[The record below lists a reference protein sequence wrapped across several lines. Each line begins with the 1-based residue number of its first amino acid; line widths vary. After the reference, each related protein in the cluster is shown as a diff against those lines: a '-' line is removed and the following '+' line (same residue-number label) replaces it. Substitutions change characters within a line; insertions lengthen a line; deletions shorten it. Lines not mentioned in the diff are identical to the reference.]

1 MPKFKFKSSGVNV
14 DNVELKTI
22 VESRP
27 IGVATPL
34 SLGSGRSGLFEMN
47 FDPVEQISDNLRNLI
62 LTNAGERLGNYY
74 YGANLKPITTEYSSM
89 EDFENAAMT
98 RILNAVNQFLPIVD
112 LDSFSVSRVQE
123 DDGNADRGLLRID
136 MTVKYNI
143 PQLRIGGK
151 VLNVS
156 MYVI

>member
-1 MPKFKFKSSGVNV
+1 MPKFKFKSSGVNI

-22 VESRP
+22 VESKP

-34 SLGSGRSGLFEMN
+34 NLGSGRSGLFEMN
-47 FDPVEQISDNLRNLI
+47 FDPADQISDNFRNLI
-62 LTNAGERLGNYY
+62 LTNAGERLGNYN

-89 EDFENAAMT
+89 EDFENAAMS
-98 RILNAVNQFLPIVD
+98 RISNAVNQFLPIVD
-112 LDSFSVSRVQE
+112 LDSFSAAFVQT
-123 DDGNADRGLLRID
+123 DDDISSSGILRLD
-136 MTVKYNI
+136 MTIKYNI
-143 PQLRIGGK
+143 PQLQVTGK